1 MAHARAYFGD
11 KLALR
16 PSWRGLLLRR
26 LRSRLLRLLGLFLLE
41 QPDDAL
47 DEVAGLLLGLA
58 RLLHGQH
65 PGCCAERTWSSRPA
79 RGGLEA
85 ELGILHAPA
94 DVEGEGE
101 LAICERP
108 ACKVDQEIGERGRAC
123 GD

>member
-26 LRSRLLRLLGLFLLE
+26 LRSRLLRLLGRFLLE

-47 DEVAGLLLGLA
+47 DEVAGLLLARRLRGL
-58 RLLHGQH
+58 H
-65 PGCCAERTWSSRPA
+65 PGCCAERTRFSRPA

-108 ACKVDQEIGERGRAC
+108 A
-123 GD
+123 

>member
-1 MAHARAYFGD
+1 MAHMLAPIYGD

-58 RLLHGQH
+58 RLLRGQH
-65 PGCCAERTWSSRPA
+65 PGCCAERTRLSCLSGPA
-79 RGGLEA
+79 PAGLEA

-94 DVEGEGE
+94 DVEGEGQ

-108 ACKVDQEIGERGRAC
+108 A
-123 GD
+123 